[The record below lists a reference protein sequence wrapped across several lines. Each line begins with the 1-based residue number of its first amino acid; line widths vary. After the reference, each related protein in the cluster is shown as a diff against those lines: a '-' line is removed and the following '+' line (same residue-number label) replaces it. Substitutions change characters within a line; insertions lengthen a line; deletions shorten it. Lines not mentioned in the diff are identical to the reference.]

1 MASDYFQLGG
11 QMYLV
16 IMDRF
21 SGWPVVVHCGGSTGS
36 LSQLKDS
43 LRDYFAMF
51 WIPEEL
57 ATDGGLTYMS
67 YKTQKFLKDYGVK
80 HQLSSVALP
89 QSNKRVELLVKSI

>member
-1 MASDYFQLGG
+1 
-11 QMYLV
+11 MYLV

-43 LRDYFAMF
+43 LRDYFAM
-51 WIPEEL
+51 
-57 ATDGGLTYMS
+57 
-67 YKTQKFLKDYGVK
+67 QKFLKDYRVK

-89 QSNKRVELLVKSI
+89 RSNKRVELLVKSI